1 MRHANGDANGDS
13 HIHSD
18 ADSDGYS
25 CLTHTDGDCNAH
37 ADCDTNVDCDCDCDC
52 DGNCYSDR
60 DRIAAFYTDASASGD
75 AAASPIGFFEITG
88 TREIRTR
95 EFPAQSR
102 STRRGQTTPD

>member
-37 ADCDTNVDCDCDCDC
+37 ADCDTNVDCDCDC

>member
-37 ADCDTNVDCDCDCDC
+37 ADCDTNVDCDC

>member
-1 MRHANGDANGDS
+1 MRHAYGDANGDS

-37 ADCDTNVDCDCDCDC
+37 ADCDTNVDCDCDC

-102 STRRGQTTPD
+102 STRRGQATPD